1 MLRYE
6 QQTFK
11 IVTKMK
17 ENFERRI
24 YKIAT
29 RHHIPVHIRN
39 SLLDGLD
46 GEVNQEVIREFKE
59 SSRKVL
65 HGRTITVKR
74 EDSTIDLAHAMF
86 SLEFKLP
93 SQKIEKRRRK
103 KFLGLITYG
112 SHTAVRFEERNLSEK
127 EKEHFRFLPHEVSR
141 GI

>member
-24 YKIAT
+24 YKIAN
-29 RHHIPVHIRN
+29 RHHIPVHIRD
-39 SLLDGLD
+39 SLLDGMD

-65 HGRTITVKR
+65 YGRTITVKR

-93 SQKIEKRRRK
+93 SQKIEKRGRK

-112 SHTAVRFEERNLSEK
+112 SHTAVRFEEPNLSEK
-127 EKEHFRFLPHEVSR
+127 EKEHFRFLPHEVSQ

>member
-1 MLRYE
+1 M
-6 QQTFK
+6 
-11 IVTKMK
+11 
-17 ENFERRI
+17 
-24 YKIAT
+24 
-29 RHHIPVHIRN
+29 
-39 SLLDGLD
+39 D

-65 HGRTITVKR
+65 YGRTITVKR

-93 SQKIEKRRRK
+93 SKKIEKRRGK

-112 SHTAVRFEERNLSEK
+112 SHTAVRFEERNLSWK